1 MMATAKQWATA
12 EWLRLLAKLP
22 RRMDAK
28 QLADLANRYQP
39 AVPVAE
45 TLMDEGDWGQPI
57 ARRIYA
63 KTRAGY
69 HAVTQGSV
77 DAVVTPAG

>member
-1 MMATAKQWATA
+1 MMATGKQWATA

-22 RRMDAK
+22 RRLDAK

-45 TLMDEGDWGQPI
+45 TFL
-57 ARRIYA
+57 ARVAAASSCSRCS
-63 KTRAGY
+63 RR
-69 HAVTQGSV
+69 
-77 DAVVTPAG
+77 

>member
-1 MMATAKQWATA
+1 V
-12 EWLRLLAKLP
+12 
-22 RRMDAK
+22 
-28 QLADLANRYQP
+28 QP
-39 AVPVAE
+39 LFE

>member
-1 MMATAKQWATA
+1 V
-12 EWLRLLAKLP
+12 
-22 RRMDAK
+22 
-28 QLADLANRYQP
+28 QP
-39 AVPVAE
+39 LFE

-77 DAVVTPAG
+77 DAVVRSAG